1 MNEVTRARL
10 KLFGAILLVILL
22 AHVLIIT
29 LIMKHH
35 PAPVEESPVGFL

>member
-29 LIMKHH
+29 LIM
-35 PAPVEESPVGFL
+35 